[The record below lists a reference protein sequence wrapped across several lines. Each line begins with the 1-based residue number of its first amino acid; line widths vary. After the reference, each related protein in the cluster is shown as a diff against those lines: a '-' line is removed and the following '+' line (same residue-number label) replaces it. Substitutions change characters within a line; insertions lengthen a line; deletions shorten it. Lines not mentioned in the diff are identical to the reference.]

1 MLAKLQPSDGWV
13 ERKYGFKSRP
23 GLLLAIN
30 EASKSSRLQPERE
43 RLGGSKK
50 KIYIALNSCYNGTT
64 IKQETMD
71 ENKKELHEV
80 MLDIKPSKV
89 ETPVL
94 LGELD
99 IVMNVVKRQK
109 KQDIEVFNNL
119 MKLIDEIK

>member
-1 MLAKLQPSDGWV
+1 M
-13 ERKYGFKSRP
+13 
-23 GLLLAIN
+23 
-30 EASKSSRLQPERE
+30 
-43 RLGGSKK
+43 
-50 KIYIALNSCYNGTT
+50 ALNSCYNRTT

-119 MKLIDEIK
+119 MKLINEIK

>member
-1 MLAKLQPSDGWV
+1 
-13 ERKYGFKSRP
+13 
-23 GLLLAIN
+23 
-30 EASKSSRLQPERE
+30 
-43 RLGGSKK
+43 
-50 KIYIALNSCYNGTT
+50 
-64 IKQETMD
+64 MD

-80 MLDIKPSKV
+80 MLYIKPSKV

>member
-1 MLAKLQPSDGWV
+1 
-13 ERKYGFKSRP
+13 
-23 GLLLAIN
+23 
-30 EASKSSRLQPERE
+30 
-43 RLGGSKK
+43 
-50 KIYIALNSCYNGTT
+50 
-64 IKQETMD
+64 MD

-119 MKLIDEIK
+119 MKLINEIK